1 MSATRARPTP
11 PELEGALA
19 ALEEARRVRWSEL
32 TALLAAPGRSRRQAL
47 AEGTHGRVNG
57 FFERAFASDGTAAS
71 SEEDPDLFEDLPPSA
86 QRDAFARAVVRVLP
100 LRRGPWDGRVPGAR
114 DAAGHLGLLV
124 LEGTMIRNVRV
135 ARQPRSELVG
145 QGDLTRPWEHDGAA
159 ASMPFE
165 ADWRVLEPARLAIL
179 DERFLAIACRW
190 PTVVSAILGRAVR
203 RSHGLALQL
212 AISDVRHIEPRLL
225 LLFWHLADRW
235 GRVGRDGV
243 TVPLRLTHEVIAQLV
258 GAQRPTVS
266 TALQGLAREG
276 SPDPPRRPHL
286 AARPAFKALHRLTT
300 QSVATIEGVN
310 AGRCVRLTPQASE
323 RRRPPLESAELTA
336 P

>member
-1 MSATRARPTP
+1 
-11 PELEGALA
+11 
-19 ALEEARRVRWSEL
+19 
-32 TALLAAPGRSRRQAL
+32 
-47 AEGTHGRVNG
+47 
-57 FFERAFASDGTAAS
+57 
-71 SEEDPDLFEDLPPSA
+71 
-86 QRDAFARAVVRVLP
+86 
-100 LRRGPWDGRVPGAR
+100 
-114 DAAGHLGLLV
+114 
-124 LEGTMIRNVRV
+124 MIRNVRV

-145 QGDLTRPWEHDGAA
+145 QGDLARPWEHDGAA

-179 DERFLAIACRW
+179 DDRFLAIACRW

-243 TVPLRLTHEVIAQLV
+243 TIPLRLTHEVIAQLV

-266 TALQGLAREG
+266 TALQALSREG
-276 SPDPPRRPHL
+276 LLTRRADRTWLLDPRSRHSID
-286 AARPAFKALHRLTT
+286 ARPEQRGKARIASGT
-300 QSVATIEGVN
+300 
-310 AGRCVRLTPQASE
+310 SE
-323 RRRPPLESAELTA
+323 RKRAASA
-336 P
+336 